1 MKHIPNLLSAA
12 RLALAPYL
20 FVLLWRRQYTLALA
34 VCLVAGVTDGLD
46 GLLARRLQVSSR
58 LGAYLDPIAD
68 KVLLSGAFLTLALD
82 GAIERWLAVVVLGRD
97 AMILLFVAGAFLL
110 TSIRSFRPSI
120 WGKAS
125 TAAQIAFI
133 GVLLAHLAGFT
144 GVFLGVFLV
153 VAMKWLT
160 ASLAIWSGAHY
171 AWVGVSMARE
181 ARGRAGAALV
191 RTPL

>member
-1 MKHIPNLLSAA
+1 VKHLPNLLSAA

-20 FVLLWRRQYTLALA
+20 FVLLWRRQYAPALA
-34 VCLVAGVTDGLD
+34 FCLVAGLTDGLD
-46 GLLARRLQVSSR
+46 GLLARRFHVSSR

-97 AMILLFVAGAFLL
+97 AMILLFVGGAFLL
-110 TSIRSFRPSI
+110 TPIRSFPPSI

-133 GVLLAHLAGFT
+133 GVLLAHLAGFVPGST
-144 GVFLGVFLV
+144 GVFLVMV
-153 VAMKWLT
+153 MKWLT
-160 ASLAIWSGAHY
+160 AALACWSGAHY
-171 AWVGVSMARE
+171 GWVGLSMARD
-181 ARGRAGAALV
+181 ARDRPGTAMM

>member
-1 MKHIPNLLSAA
+1 VKHIPNLLSAA

-34 VCLVAGVTDGLD
+34 FCLVAGLTDGLD
-46 GLLARRLQVSSR
+46 GLLARRFQVSSR
-58 LGAYLDPIAD
+58 LGAYLDPAAD

-97 AMILLFVAGAFLL
+97 VMILLFVAGAFLL
-110 TSIRSFRPSI
+110 TPIRSFPPSI

-144 GVFLGVFLV
+144 GVFLV

-160 ASLAIWSGAHY
+160 ASLAVWSGAHY
-171 AWVGVSMARE
+171 AWVGISMARE
-181 ARGRAGAALV
+181 ARARPGAALV

>member
-12 RLALAPYL
+12 RLVLAPYL
-20 FVLLWRRQYTLALA
+20 FVLLWQRQYRLAL
-34 VCLVAGVTDGLD
+34 VFCLIAGLTDGLD

-97 AMILLFVAGAFLL
+97 AMILLFAAGAFLL
-110 TSIRSFRPSI
+110 TSIRNFPPSI

-133 GVLLAHLAGFT
+133 VTLLAHLAGFT
-144 GVFLGVFLV
+144 GVFLV
-153 VAMKWLT
+153 VVMKWLT
-160 ASLAIWSGAHY
+160 AALACWSGAHY
-171 AWVGVSMARE
+171 AWTALSMARG
-181 ARGRAGAALV
+181 AQGRPAIMKM
-191 RTPL
+191 